1 MLLQTD
7 LVLDQIEES
16 EIFVEVDQDRHRND
30 FEMLSS
36 LQVEQIDHKLSKYE
50 SFLTFLPLTCHDYV
64 YLYNLY
70 I

>member
-1 MLLQTD
+1 M
-7 LVLDQIEES
+7 
-16 EIFVEVDQDRHRND
+16 EVDQDRHRND

-36 LQVEQIDHKLSKYE
+36 LQVKQIDHKLGKYK
-50 SFLTFLPLTCHDYV
+50 SFLTILPLTCHDYV